1 VAAAPSR
8 TQVRVSARK
17 IECEWMAV
25 GGGESGSRLNINC
38 RKKEREKGS
47 QTILNYGKILT
58 R

>member
-1 VAAAPSR
+1 
-8 TQVRVSARK
+8 
-17 IECEWMAV
+17 MAV